1 LKTILQGLFFN
12 LLFRFKEHTYKVLKT
27 LQENNWEI
35 IKKTICISSPQLMKT
50 KRSRLA
56 PMVVKIL
63 LCQGLAQE
71 IATYSGTTRVVRKE
85 VVLLKIFDSTKG
97 VRSFNF

>member
-1 LKTILQGLFFN
+1 
-12 LLFRFKEHTYKVLKT
+12 
-27 LQENNWEI
+27 
-35 IKKTICISSPQLMKT
+35 MKT

-56 PMVVKIL
+56 PMEAVSL
-63 LCQGLAQE
+63 LGLVPKNETQQD
-71 IATYSGTTRVVRKE
+71 IAYSGTTRVVRKE